1 MKSETMLRT
10 LRRTISNR
18 NELKTSAMKEENHI
32 QAGFDDQQEQKPA
45 EFFHHSFHI
54 ESNINYYDK
63 DEKNI
68 S

>member
-1 MKSETMLRT
+1 
-10 LRRTISNR
+10 
-18 NELKTSAMKEENHI
+18 MKEENHI

-68 S
+68 SYSGRHLSVAGLLRLIKM